1 MRPGE
6 ITDMDTSLDGWK
18 CKYHMTNRPHCSE
31 CKITPW
37 RLVRRFLLR
46 AVTFVGATLG
56 IGVGAWFLWV
66 LAVEAARGMGMLRAA
81 LAAGDPVTV
90 GVVVGIIAMLTVA
103 SIFAAVRTWPD
114 IGRMKRQR
122 DEAVLRALGEEE

>member
-6 ITDMDTSLDGWK
+6 IYMDASLSDWK
-18 CKYHMTNRPHCSE
+18 CEYHMTNNPHCSE
-31 CKITPW
+31 CKITPR

-46 AVTFVGATLG
+46 AGTFVGANLL
-56 IGVGAWFLWV
+56 IGLVVWFLWV

>member
-6 ITDMDTSLDGWK
+6 ATDMDVSLDGWS
-18 CKYHMTNRPHCSE
+18 CEYHTTNNPHCPDCQITSR
-31 CKITPW
+31 KI
-37 RLVRRFLLR
+37 VRRFLLR
-46 AVTFVGATLG
+46 VGMFVGANLL
-56 IGVGAWFLWV
+56 IGLVVWFIWEF
-66 LAVEAARGMGMLRAA
+66 AVVVTRGFGMLRAA
-81 LAAGDPVTV
+81 LSEGDPVTV
-90 GVVVGIIAMLTVA
+90 GVVVGIIALLTVA

>member
-1 MRPGE
+1 MRAGE
-6 ITDMDTSLDGWK
+6 TTDMDASLDNWK
-18 CKYHMTNRPHCSE
+18 CKYHMTNNPHCSGCE
-31 CKITPW
+31 ITPR

-46 AVTFVGATLG
+46 VGTFVGATLL
-56 IGVGAWFLWV
+56 IGLVVWFIWEFV
-66 LAVEAARGMGMLRAA
+66 VVAARGLGMLRAA

-90 GVVVGIIAMLTVA
+90 GVVVGIIALLTVA